1 MRSVHSLNKFI
12 VASAIIH
19 LGFLGGAAF
28 FAIKKERAL
37 PVEISFGTG
46 NSRGGSGPK
55 AVVASAPQA
64 APKKIAAAPK
74 VIAVKAPPIVTDAPV
89 INKPTVAQ
97 DSVSS
102 SSSSVAPTDA
112 VSGSGLGTTSGTGSG
127 YTSGAGAGF
136 NDPKI
141 RYRGMVK
148 QLVDSHKKYPRKA
161 QALQQEGT
169 VIAKI
174 RLSKAGKL
182 LKVEIVESSSYKIL
196 ADATLDAIKGIKKFP
211 EIPSELGLDEITF
224 NIPFEYG
231 ITNGD
236 FI

>member
-1 MRSVHSLNKFI
+1 MQSVHSLNKFI

-19 LGFLGGAAF
+19 LGFLGGAAY
-28 FAIKKERAL
+28 FAIKKER
-37 PVEISFGTG
+37 PVSVEISFGTG

-55 AVVASAPQA
+55 AVAASAPQA
-64 APKKIAAAPK
+64 APKKVAAPK
-74 VIAVKAPPIVTDAPV
+74 VVAVKAPPVVTDAPV
-89 INKPTVAQ
+89 VSKPAVTQ

-102 SSSSVAPTDA
+102 SSSSVASTEA
-112 VSGSGLGTTSGTGSG
+112 ASGSGLGTTSGTGSG

-136 NDPKI
+136 DDPRI
-141 RYRGMVK
+141 RYRGLVK

-169 VIAKI
+169 VVAKI
-174 RLSKAGKL
+174 RLSKDGKL

-196 ADATLDAIKGIKKFP
+196 ADATLDAIKGIKRFP
-211 EIPSELGLDEITF
+211 EIPNELGLEEITF